1 MITQFA
7 QYRRNIARNK
17 KLEEQFNKADTNGNC
32 KITSK
37 QMRKIFEDNHS
48 FLDNLIN
55 KEFGMKI
62 KYLADDSDE
71 KVGMWIENA

>member
-17 KLEEQFNKADTNGNC
+17 KLEEQFNKADTNGNR

-37 QMRKIFEDNHS
+37 QMRKIFEDNEIVGKFCFVINIVPS
-48 FLDNLIN
+48 DNQTWVILF
-55 KEFGMKI
+55 KT
-62 KYLADDSDE
+62 
-71 KVGMWIENA
+71 

>member
-17 KLEEQFNKADTNGNC
+17 KLEEQFNKADTNGNR

-37 QMRKIFEDNHS
+37 QMRKIFEDNEIVGKFCFVINIVLS
-48 FLDNLIN
+48 DNQTWVILF
-55 KEFGMKI
+55 KT
-62 KYLADDSDE
+62 
-71 KVGMWIENA
+71 